1 MTTVEARP
9 ATRPTGHRS
18 PTRRTASGQ
27 RFRPGRLTYLTL
39 LAVLFFSAFPLYF
52 SVVVASQDNS
62 ALGRVPPPII
72 PGANLIENT
81 RRVFDTVPFG
91 MALLNS
97 FIAAA
102 VITASV
108 VLFSTLAGFAFAKLR
123 FRAKSTFLLLVVATM
138 MVPTQLGII
147 PLYLMMIELEW
158 TDTLIAVIAP
168 ALVQAFGVFFMTQYL
183 AEAVPNELIEAAR
196 ADGCSTHR
204 IFWHVILPIA
214 RPGASVL
221 GMLTFLAAWNDYL
234 WPLVV
239 LSSPDT
245 QTVQVALST
254 LRAGYVQDYSL
265 ALTGTLLATVP
276 LVVVFGLLGK
286 QIISGIMQGAV
297 KG

>member
-1 MTTVEARP
+1 MTTLQAVRP
-9 ATRPTGHRS
+9 QQPGRHAHRS
-18 PTRRTASGQ
+18 QPERSRHS
-27 RFRPGRLTYLTL
+27 RPGRLTYLTL

-52 SVVVASQDNS
+52 SLVVASHDNS
-62 ALGRVPPPII
+62 ALGQVPPPLL

-91 MALLNS
+91 TALVNS
-97 FIAAA
+97 FLVAS
-102 VITASV
+102 VVTASV
-108 VLFSTLAGFAFAKLR
+108 VLFATLAGFAFAKLR
-123 FRAKSTFLLLVVATM
+123 FRAKNAFLLLVVATM

-158 TDTLIAVIAP
+158 TDTLTAVIAP
-168 ALVQAFGVFFMTQYL
+168 ALVQAFGVLFMTQYL
-183 AEAVPNELIEAAR
+183 SEAVPDELIEAAR

-239 LSSPDT
+239 LSSPEN
-245 QTVQVALST
+245 QTTQVALSS
-254 LRAGYVQDYSL
+254 LRAGYVQDHSL
-265 ALTGTLLATVP
+265 ALTGTLLGTIP

-286 QIISGIMQGAV
+286 QIISGIMQGAL

>member
-1 MTTVEARP
+1 
-9 ATRPTGHRS
+9 
-18 PTRRTASGQ
+18 
-27 RFRPGRLTYLTL
+27 
-39 LAVLFFSAFPLYF
+39 
-52 SVVVASQDNS
+52 
-62 ALGRVPPPII
+62 
-72 PGANLIENT
+72 
-81 RRVFDTVPFG
+81 VPFG
-91 MALLNS
+91 TALVNS
-97 FIAAA
+97 FLVAS
-102 VITASV
+102 VVTASV
-108 VLFSTLAGFAFAKLR
+108 VLFATLAGFAFAKLR
-123 FRAKSTFLLLVVATM
+123 FRAKNVFLLLVVATM

-158 TDTLIAVIAP
+158 TDTLAAVIAP

-183 AEAVPNELIEAAR
+183 SEAVPDELIEAAR

-239 LSSPDT
+239 LSSPEN
-245 QTVQVALST
+245 QTTQVALSS
-254 LRAGYVQDYSL
+254 LRAGYVQDHSL
-265 ALTGTLLATVP
+265 ALTGTLLGTVP

-286 QIISGIMQGAV
+286 QIISGIMQGAL

>member
-1 MTTVEARP
+1 MTTLQAARTQQP
-9 ATRPTGHRS
+9 GRHAHRPRPERS
-18 PTRRTASGQ
+18 RRG
-27 RFRPGRLTYLTL
+27 RPGRLTYLTL

-52 SVVVASQDNS
+52 SFVVASHDNS
-62 ALGRVPPPII
+62 ALSQVPPPLL
-72 PGANLIENT
+72 PGANLFENT

-91 MALLNS
+91 TALVNS
-97 FIAAA
+97 FLVAS
-102 VITASV
+102 VVTASV
-108 VLFSTLAGFAFAKLR
+108 VLFATLAGFAFAKLR
-123 FRAKSTFLLLVVATM
+123 FRAKNVFLLLVVATM

-158 TDTLIAVIAP
+158 TDTLTAVIAP

-183 AEAVPNELIEAAR
+183 AEAVPDELIEAAR

-239 LSSPDT
+239 LSSPEN
-245 QTVQVALST
+245 QTTQVALSS
-254 LRAGYVQDYSL
+254 LRAGYVQDHSL
-265 ALTGTLLATVP
+265 ALTGTLLGTVP

-286 QIISGIMQGAV
+286 QIISGIMQGAL

>member
-1 MTTVEARP
+1 
-9 ATRPTGHRS
+9 
-18 PTRRTASGQ
+18 
-27 RFRPGRLTYLTL
+27 
-39 LAVLFFSAFPLYF
+39 
-52 SVVVASQDNS
+52 
-62 ALGRVPPPII
+62 
-72 PGANLIENT
+72 
-81 RRVFDTVPFG
+81 
-91 MALLNS
+91 
-97 FIAAA
+97 
-102 VITASV
+102 
-108 VLFSTLAGFAFAKLR
+108 
-123 FRAKSTFLLLVVATM
+123 
-138 MVPTQLGII
+138 
-147 PLYLMMIELEW
+147 
-158 TDTLIAVIAP
+158 
-168 ALVQAFGVFFMTQYL
+168 MTQYL

>member
-1 MTTVEARP
+1 MTIPPR
-9 ATRPTGHRS
+9 RWSR
-18 PTRRTASGQ
+18 TRRNQPS
-27 RFRPGRLTYLTL
+27 RLAYLTL

-52 SVVVASQDNS
+52 SAVVASQDNS
-62 ALGRVPPPII
+62 ALGKVPPPVI
-72 PGANLIENT
+72 PGVNLVENV
-81 RRVFDTVPFG
+81 RRVFDTVPFDG
-91 MALLNS
+91 ALLNS
-97 FIAAA
+97 LIASS
-102 VITASV
+102 VITTSV

-123 FRAKSTFLLLVVATM
+123 FRARNAFLLLVVATM

-147 PLYLMMIELEW
+147 PLYLMMIRLEW
-158 TDTLIAVIAP
+158 TDTLQAVIVP

-183 AEAVPNELIEAAR
+183 AEAVPRELIEAAR

-221 GMLTFLAAWNDYL
+221 GMLTFLGAWNDYF

-239 LSSPDT
+239 LSSPEN

-265 ALTGTLLATVP
+265 SLTGTLLATVP
-276 LVVVFGLLGK
+276 LVLVFGVLGK
-286 QIISGIMQGAV
+286 RIIGGIMQGAV